1 MDTYAFSVQR
11 TNSAAC
17 GANWNAE
24 CGDAAFAL
32 KPGESEQAQWPLNF
46 WYQFEGE
53 GEYEVSVT
61 RHVPIM
67 SNGGERRDFT
77 FSSKF
82 DVRIAPPDPAR
93 AQSILQDFE
102 KKLHSNDPE
111 VRHAALDVLSSTA
124 TEYFQDIAMTVS
136 RSKDALAVLHAV
148 GALERIN
155 TAETRAALGDL
166 LTTDEAHTEDEI
178 LVRIHAIEGLGH
190 SGDAS
195 YQTLI
200 SRYLEDKDEHIQ
212 LAAMVAI
219 AQLGKADAVSQLQPS
234 SSTTAQ
240 AAAAICW
247 FNSTVRSAA
256 SRP

>member
-1 MDTYAFSVQR
+1 MRRCGVCIKTGGIGTGAVATELLVSVR
-11 TNSAAC
+11 T
-17 GANWNAE
+17 
-24 CGDAAFAL
+24 
-32 KPGESEQAQWPLNF
+32 
-46 WYQFEGE
+46 

-61 RHVPIM
+61 RQVPIM

-111 VRHAALDVLSSTA
+111 VRRAALDVLSSTA

-148 GALERIN
+148 GAPERIN

-178 LVRIHAIEGLGH
+178 LVRIHAKEGLGH
-190 SGDAS
+190 SGNAS
-195 YQTLI
+195 YQT
-200 SRYLEDKDEHIQ
+200 
-212 LAAMVAI
+212 
-219 AQLGKADAVSQLQPS
+219 
-234 SSTTAQ
+234 
-240 AAAAICW
+240 
-247 FNSTVRSAA
+247 
-256 SRP
+256 

>member
-1 MDTYAFSVQR
+1 MPNAR
-11 TNSAAC
+11 C
-17 GANWNAE
+17 GV
-24 CGDAAFAL
+24 CI
-32 KPGESEQAQWPLNF
+32 KTGESEQAQWPLNF

-111 VRHAALDVLSSTA
+111 VRRAALDVLSSTA

-148 GALERIN
+148 GAPERIN

-178 LVRIHAIEGLGH
+178 LVRIHAKEGLGH
-190 SGDAS
+190 SGNAS
-195 YQTLI
+195 YQT
-200 SRYLEDKDEHIQ
+200 
-212 LAAMVAI
+212 
-219 AQLGKADAVSQLQPS
+219 
-234 SSTTAQ
+234 
-240 AAAAICW
+240 
-247 FNSTVRSAA
+247 
-256 SRP
+256 